1 MTTATTTA
9 TTASTTTTNKGG
21 AVAEWS
27 KALLLREKTNKNQKI
42 PGSSH
47 WPGKS
52 FQNNNNDNN
61 DINNNNI
68 NMKSN
73 MCNSN

>member
-1 MTTATTTA
+1 MTTAITTVKTTT
-9 TTASTTTTNKGG
+9 SNKGG
-21 AVAEWS
+21 AVAERS
-27 KALLLREKTNKNQKI
+27 KALQLREKTNKNQKI
-42 PGSSH
+42 TGSSH
-47 WPGKS
+47 RSGQS

-61 DINNNNI
+61 DINNNNNI